1 MFVMQMWPQDVKLNC
16 VNAIADKKMRHI
28 FAVS

>member
-1 MFVMQMWPQDVKLNC
+1 MFSLQMWLQGVRLNC
-16 VNAIADKKMRHI
+16 VNAIADKEMRHI